1 MVPCQGL
8 SRGARAME
16 NSPSPAKYEARTGG
30 GRDSTSNASN
40 AGRNGPIL
48 VASIG
53 KSQKRPL
60 GKMSSLDA
68 MEHEIHNQVEDLP
81 AFARELG
88 KYDRFRNLDPSS
100 MIFTG
105 SGDSLASSLFA
116 HYLSEMQAFAADPFE
131 LQFYPRVTRNKT
143 IFITS
148 ISGKTRTN
156 IQLAKRVRGLAKKR
170 VAITANP
177 ESPLAKECDDVIRLR
192 YRSLGILTSGTASF
206 LASLLA
212 VASLVR
218 RLPKLDSLRTMER
231 QGAEWARRL
240 RVHPRGGFLFVGSG
254 TGYSLA
260 MYAAF
265 KIHEVLG
272 LLAQYQHT
280 EQLGHSQL
288 FSLKEKSDNLLFLSP
303 SSDKKTSEVFR
314 LFSKNG
320 FHAYLLKGST
330 ADPVLAALQV
340 MFCMQHLALYLGRKM
355 GLQECEFVTEKK
367 RLALSSR
374 LIY

>member
-1 MVPCQGL
+1 
-8 SRGARAME
+8 
-16 NSPSPAKYEARTGG
+16 
-30 GRDSTSNASN
+30 
-40 AGRNGPIL
+40 

-53 KSQKRPL
+53 KSQQRTL
-60 GKMSSLDA
+60 GKASSLDA
-68 MEHEIHNQVEDLP
+68 MEQEIHNQVEGLP

-116 HYLSEMQAFAADPFE
+116 HYLSNMRAFAADPYE
-131 LQFYPRVTRNKT
+131 LQLHPKVAKNKT

-148 ISGKTRTN
+148 VSGKTKTN
-156 IQLAKRVRGLAKKR
+156 IQLARKVKGVAKKR

-177 ESPLAKECDDVIRLR
+177 GSPLAKECGDVIQLR
-192 YRSLGILTSGTASF
+192 YRSQGVLASGTASF
-206 LASLLA
+206 SATLLA
-212 VASLVR
+212 VASLIR
-218 RLPKLDSLRTMER
+218 RLPKLDSLPVVER
-231 QGAEWARRL
+231 RASEWARGL
-240 RVHPRGGFLFVGSG
+240 RVHPNGEFLFVGSG
-254 TGYSLA
+254 TGYALA

-272 LLAQYQHT
+272 LSAQYQHT

-288 FSLKEKSDNLLFLSP
+288 FSLKENRDNLFLLAP
-303 SSDKKTSEVFR
+303 SLDEKTSEVFR
-314 LFSKNG
+314 VLSNG
-320 FHAYLLKGST
+320 GFNAYLLKST
-330 ADPVLAALQV
+330 TTDPILAALQV
-340 MFCMQHLALYLGRKM
+340 MFCLQHLVLYLGRKM
-355 GLQECEFVTEKK
+355 GLQECAFVTEKK

>member
-1 MVPCQGL
+1 
-8 SRGARAME
+8 
-16 NSPSPAKYEARTGG
+16 
-30 GRDSTSNASN
+30 
-40 AGRNGPIL
+40 

-53 KSQKRPL
+53 KNQRKRL
-60 GKMSSLDA
+60 SKESSVEA
-68 MEHEIHNQVEDLP
+68 MEEEIHNQIEDLQ
-81 AFARELG
+81 AFASELG
-88 KYDRFRNLDPSS
+88 KDHRFRHLDPSS

-116 HYLSEMQAFAADPFE
+116 HYLSQMQAFAADPFE
-131 LQFYPRVTRNKT
+131 LQLYPRVTRNKT
-143 IFITS
+143 LFITS
-148 ISGKTRTN
+148 VSGKTRTN
-156 IQLAKRVRGLAKKR
+156 IQLARKVRGVAKKR

-177 ESPLAKECDDVIRLR
+177 ESPLARECDDVIQLR
-192 YRSLGILTSGTASF
+192 YRSPGILTSGTAGFSAT
-206 LASLLA
+206 LIA
-212 VASLVR
+212 VASLIR
-218 RLPKLDSLRTMER
+218 RLPKLDSLPIMER
-231 QGAEWARRL
+231 RAAEWARGL
-240 RVHPRGGFLFVGSG
+240 RVHPRGEFLFVGSG

-272 LLAQYQHT
+272 LSAQYQHT

-288 FSLKEKSDNLLFLSP
+288 FSLQEKSDNLLFLSP

-314 LFSKNG
+314 VLSKNG

-330 ADPVLAALQV
+330 AHPILVALQL
-340 MFCMQHLALYLGRKM
+340 MFCLQHLALNLGRKM
-355 GLQECEFVTEKK
+355 GLQECAFLTDRK